1 MNLVKLWWL
10 ITAVVVV
17 SIAAIIVVTPLVA
30 QAQYQVFLPV
40 IIKSPYEP
48 AKGGIV
54 INGLGEAT
62 NCSDLTLLGE
72 GWYFNNTP
80 WPSTGPGCL
89 SSNDR
94 RFVPRLY
101 NDVQVNDPATLDQAI
116 EHAKASGWLLGFVE
130 PNLSWQSNV
139 TPANGAL
146 AWKKIEDAITAK
158 GLVLGDDIKLVAP
171 APNQWAPGYC
181 PGCTGGASNVYG
193 HQWVWYMVEKYRD
206 QNCPT
211 TRTCKPHFD
220 AMAWNYYYNFQ
231 SSVSTEFANYFTAR
245 RNEGLTRGLTGDV
258 WIMEYA
264 GACWNTGTSYPT
276 YATAVMDQVTP
287 WLKSTSWIKRYA
299 WFGNRLHN
307 YYAVHQNEK
316 PLYDCS
322 LLDANGNLKS
332 LGAKYLAY

>member
-1 MNLVKLWWL
+1 MKLIKFLWL
-10 ITAVVVV
+10 IAAVIVV
-17 SIAAIIVVTPLVA
+17 SIAAVFGATPLVA
-30 QAQYQVFLPV
+30 QVQYQVFLPV

-54 INGLGEAT
+54 INGLGNASSC
-62 NCSDLTLLGE
+62 NDLTLLGE

-80 WPSTGPGCL
+80 WPSTGPGCFTG
-89 SSNDR
+89 DR

-101 NDVQVNDPATLDQAI
+101 NDVQVNDPAILDQAI
-116 EHAKASGWLLGFVE
+116 NNAKASGWLLGFVE

-146 AWKKIEDAITAK
+146 AWKKIEDAIAAK
-158 GLVLGDDIKLVAP
+158 GLVLGVDIKLVAP

-193 HQWVWYMVEKYRD
+193 HQWVWYMVTEYKARYGK
-206 QNCPT
+206 N
-211 TRTCKPHFD
+211 PHFD
-220 AMAWNYYYNFQ
+220 AVAWNYYYNFQ
-231 SSVSTEFANYFTAR
+231 SSVSTEFVNYFTAR
-245 RNEGLTRGLTGDV
+245 RNESLTRGLTGDV

-264 GACWNTGTSYPT
+264 GACWNTGTKYPT
-276 YATAVMDQVTP
+276 YANEVMDKVTP

-307 YYAVHQNEK
+307 YYAVHQNEV

-332 LGAKYLAY
+332 LGTKYRAY